1 MEKAELLYRIIE
13 LICLLIPL
21 GTIIYKLGK
30 TSEKITEHD
39 RRITQCEAREA
50 DIDNDTE
57 RSLTSI
63 MSMLSDIKIS
73 IARLEERINKQPINK
88 QPTKLSKQT
97 KETNETE

>member
-30 TSEKITEHD
+30 TSEKITEHE
-39 RRITQCEAREA
+39 RRITQCETREA
-50 DIDNDTE
+50 DIDNATDQ
-57 RSLTSI
+57 SLTSI

-73 IARLEERINKQPINK
+73 IARLEERINKQSINK

-97 KETNETE
+97 KETNEIE